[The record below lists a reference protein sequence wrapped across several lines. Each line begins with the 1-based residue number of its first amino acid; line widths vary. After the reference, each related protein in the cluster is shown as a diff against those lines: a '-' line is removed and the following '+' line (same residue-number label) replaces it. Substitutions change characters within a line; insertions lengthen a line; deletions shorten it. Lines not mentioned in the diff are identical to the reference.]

1 MNRKMV
7 SHFLSRIHTFPD
19 QEFCCL
25 AEYLPS
31 SKRYVITICVCS
43 VQKIISKYYIIIFN
57 NIINQGYKD
66 DYSICGA
73 YLFLAYAGQRKLD
86 IIFIYIY
93 IFLY

>member
-31 SKRYVITICVCS
+31 SKRYVRTRYVCTENNKQILVS
-43 VQKIISKYYIIIFN
+43 EKLSLNGSIKYYCF
-57 NIINQGYKD
+57 QY
-66 DYSICGA
+66 Y
-73 YLFLAYAGQRKLD
+73 YY
-86 IIFIYIY
+86 
-93 IFLY
+93 